1 MIHLLLYS
9 RAMERSFPC
18 HEHAPA
24 HDTLLCQTLA
34 CGSRDCDGGEG
45 GGVGRE
51 FQAWGCTSEVKQASS
66 SENCMRTA
74 GR

>member
-34 CGSRDCDGGEG
+34 CGSRDCDGG
-45 GGVGRE
+45 GGV
-51 FQAWGCTSEVKQASS
+51 VVASS
-66 SENCMRTA
+66 KP
-74 GR
+74 GDVQVK